1 MPESIPNIFRCDMN
15 YMPTEESQKVHNNSS
30 EIESLRGSLNAVY
43 IDVIKNAESAQI
55 KFPLKAKAHENVCSR
70 DNLLSYIALREHDLS
85 DLQLKLAEQGLSSLG
100 RLESQVLVS
109 IEKVIMNMGLS
120 PHETPFLCKPTFT
133 EARITLAKRS
143 QLLLGRTRE
152 GRETRIMVTL
162 DSSNIHQPELLE
174 LLLRS
179 GMDIARI
186 NCAHDSRKEW
196 KMLIDAIR
204 HAEERLV
211 QRRQGIGRR
220 CKIIMDLAGPKI
232 RTGPME
238 TEVRPLKI
246 SVPKDSQGKPIRFV
260 EVFLD
265 SEVHQTERVANLIG
279 VPPTFVISIP
289 QTQSRELPTLKLG
302 EKIRFKDSR
311 DRFRTMIVLE
321 IVSPTRIRVGLE
333 RTVYLKEGLEIHS
346 DLSGSSFTVGPIKPQ
361 PIELQVKAGE
371 VLRLYK
377 NNGILGHKATADKPA
392 GITCTMPEV
401 LQRVHPRQRVFIDDG
416 KIGAIVT
423 TSNEDYVDLEIISP
437 VDTASKI
444 RPEKGINFP
453 DSDLNVPS
461 ITSEDINNLDFVVKH
476 ATAVALSF
484 VHRPQDL
491 YNLRNALD
499 KIGHPDI
506 GIVAKIETADA
517 IHNLAH
523 ILIAGLELPKFGI
536 LIARGDLAVEVGFEN
551 LALVQEDILCLCE
564 AAQIPVILATQVL
577 ETLAKSGL
585 PTRAEITD
593 AAMGQRAECVM
604 LNKGI
609 HILEAVKT
617 LSGLLSAEERHYI
630 KKRHV
635 FREFTEQRG
644 IFGDKN

>member
-1 MPESIPNIFRCDMN
+1 MNHMPV
-15 YMPTEESQKVHNNSS
+15 EESQKAYNTES
-30 EIESLRGSLNAVY
+30 ESLRASLNTVY
-43 IDVIKNAESAQI
+43 VNVIRNAESAQV
-55 KFPLKAKAHENVCSR
+55 KFPLKGKVRESECSR

-85 DLQLKLAEQGLSSLG
+85 NLQLNLAERGLSSLG
-100 RLESQVLVS
+100 RLESEVIVS
-109 IEKVIMNMGLS
+109 VEKVIENLGL
-120 PHETPFLCKPTFT
+120 PRYETDSLCRPTFT
-133 EARITLAKRS
+133 EARLSLAKRS
-143 QLLLGRTRE
+143 QLLLGRPRE
-152 GRETRIMVTL
+152 GRKTRIMVTL

-174 LLLRS
+174 ELLKS

-186 NCAHDSRKEW
+186 NCAHDSKKEW

-204 HAEERLV
+204 HADERLI
-211 QRRQGIGRR
+211 QRGKGVGRR
-220 CKIIMDLAGPKI
+220 CRIMMDLAGPKI

-238 TEVRPLKI
+238 IEVRPLKI
-246 SVPKDSQGKPIRFV
+246 SVPKDSQGKAIRFV
-260 EVFLD
+260 EGFLD
-265 SEVHQTERVANLIG
+265 SEADQTECVSNLIG
-279 VPPTFVISIP
+279 VPPSFVISIP
-289 QTQSRELPTLKLG
+289 KKQSAGLTTLKLG
-302 EKIRFKDSR
+302 EKISFKDSR

-321 IVSPTRIRVGLE
+321 IISPTRIRVGLE
-333 RTVYLKEGLEIHS
+333 RTVYLKEGLELHG

-361 PIELQVKAGE
+361 PIELQVKAGD

-377 NNGILGHKATADKPA
+377 NNGILGHKVTVDKPA
-392 GITCTMPEV
+392 GIGCTLPEV
-401 LQRVHPRQRVFIDDG
+401 LQRVQPGHRVFIDDG
-416 KIGAIVT
+416 KIGAIVLSS
-423 TSNEDYVDLEIISP
+423 SNEDYIELEITSP
-437 VDTASKI
+437 VDGTSKI
-444 RPEKGINFP
+444 RPEKGLNLP
-453 DSDLNVPS
+453 DSALNIPS
-461 ITSEDINNLDFVVKH
+461 VTSEDINNLDFVAKH

-484 VHRPQDL
+484 VHRPEDL
-491 YNLRNALD
+491 YDLRDALD

-523 ILIAGLELPKFGI
+523 ILVAGLELPKFGI

-564 AAQIPVILATQVL
+564 AAHIPVILATQVL

-604 LNKGI
+604 LNKGT

-635 FREFTEQRG
+635 FREFTKQRNV
-644 IFGDKN
+644 FEDKK

>member
-1 MPESIPNIFRCDMN
+1 
-15 YMPTEESQKVHNNSS
+15 MPTEESQEVHNNSS
-30 EIESLRGSLNAVY
+30 EIESLRTSLNTIY

-55 KFPLKAKAHENVCSR
+55 KFPLTAKARENACSR

-85 DLQLKLAEQGLSSLG
+85 DLQLNLAEHGLSSLG

-109 IEKVIMNMGLS
+109 IERVIMNLGLP
-120 PHETPFLCKPTFT
+120 PHESSCLCKPNFT
-133 EARITLAKRS
+133 DARLTLAKRS

-174 LLLRS
+174 LLLRN

-204 HAEERLV
+204 HAEERLA
-211 QRRQGIGRR
+211 QRGKGVGRR
-220 CKIIMDLAGPKI
+220 CRIIMDLAGPKI

-246 SVPKDSQGKPIRFV
+246 SVPKDSQGKPLRFM
-260 EVFLD
+260 EGFLD
-265 SEVHQTERVANLIG
+265 SEVDETQRVENLIG

-289 QTQSRELPTLKLG
+289 QKQSAGLATLKLG
-302 EKIRFKDSR
+302 EKISFKDSR

-321 IVSPTRIRVGLE
+321 VVSPTRIRVGFE
-333 RTVYLKEGLEIHS
+333 RTVYLKEGLELHS

-361 PIELQVKAGE
+361 PIELLLKAGE
-371 VLRLYK
+371 ILRLYK
-377 NNGILGHKATADKPA
+377 NTRILGHKATAEKPA
-392 GITCTMPEV
+392 GITCTLPEV
-401 LQRVHPRQRVFIDDG
+401 LQRVQPRQRVFIDDG

-423 TSNEDYVDLEIISP
+423 SSNEDYIELEITSSA
-437 VDTASKI
+437 DSTSKI
-444 RPEKGINFP
+444 RPEKGLNFP
-453 DSDLNVPS
+453 DSDLDLPS
-461 ITSEDINNLDFVVKH
+461 VTSEDINNLDFVVKH

-484 VHRPQDL
+484 VHSPRDL
-491 YNLRNALD
+491 YDLRNALD
-499 KIGHPDI
+499 KIGHPDR
-506 GIVAKIETADA
+506 GVVAKIETADA
-517 IHNLAH
+517 IHNLAQ

-564 AAQIPVILATQVL
+564 ATQIPVILATQVL

-604 LNKGI
+604 LNKGT

-630 KKRHV
+630 KKRQV
-635 FREFTEQRG
+635 FREFTKQRG
-644 IFGDKN
+644 VFDK

>member
-1 MPESIPNIFRCDMN
+1 MPV
-15 YMPTEESQKVHNNSS
+15 EESQKAYNTES
-30 EIESLRGSLNAVY
+30 ESLRASLNTVY
-43 IDVIKNAESAQI
+43 VNVIRNAESAQV
-55 KFPLKAKAHENVCSR
+55 KFPLKGKVRESECSR

-85 DLQLKLAEQGLSSLG
+85 NLQLNLAERGLSSLG
-100 RLESQVLVS
+100 RLESEVIVS
-109 IEKVIMNMGLS
+109 VEKVIENLGL
-120 PHETPFLCKPTFT
+120 PRYETDSLCRPTFT
-133 EARITLAKRS
+133 EARLSLAKRS
-143 QLLLGRTRE
+143 QLLLGRPRE
-152 GRETRIMVTL
+152 GRKTRIMVTL

-174 LLLRS
+174 ELLKS

-186 NCAHDSRKEW
+186 NCAHDSKKEW

-204 HAEERLV
+204 HADERLI
-211 QRRQGIGRR
+211 QRGKGVGRR
-220 CKIIMDLAGPKI
+220 CRIMMDLAGPKI

-238 TEVRPLKI
+238 IEVRPLKI
-246 SVPKDSQGKPIRFV
+246 SVPKDSQGKAIRFV
-260 EVFLD
+260 EGFLD
-265 SEVHQTERVANLIG
+265 SEADQTECVSNLIG
-279 VPPTFVISIP
+279 VPPSFVISIP
-289 QTQSRELPTLKLG
+289 KKQSAGLTTLKLG
-302 EKIRFKDSR
+302 EKISFKDSR

-321 IVSPTRIRVGLE
+321 IISPTRIRVGLE
-333 RTVYLKEGLEIHS
+333 RTVYLKEGLELHG

-361 PIELQVKAGE
+361 PIELQVKAGD

-377 NNGILGHKATADKPA
+377 NNGILGHKVTVDKPA
-392 GITCTMPEV
+392 GIGCTLPEV
-401 LQRVHPRQRVFIDDG
+401 LQRVQPGHRVFIDDG
-416 KIGAIVT
+416 KIGAIVLSS
-423 TSNEDYVDLEIISP
+423 SNEDYIELEITSP
-437 VDTASKI
+437 VDGTSKI
-444 RPEKGINFP
+444 RPEKGLNLP
-453 DSDLNVPS
+453 DSALNIPS
-461 ITSEDINNLDFVVKH
+461 VTSEDINNLDFVAKH

-484 VHRPQDL
+484 VHRPEDL
-491 YNLRNALD
+491 YDLRDALD

-523 ILIAGLELPKFGI
+523 ILVAGLELPKFGI

-564 AAQIPVILATQVL
+564 AAHIPVILATQVL

-604 LNKGI
+604 LNKGT

-635 FREFTEQRG
+635 FREFTKQRNV
-644 IFGDKN
+644 FEDKK

>member
-1 MPESIPNIFRCDMN
+1 MPV
-15 YMPTEESQKVHNNSS
+15 EESQKAYNP
-30 EIESLRGSLNAVY
+30 EIESLRASLNTVY
-43 IDVIKNAESAQI
+43 VNVIRNAESAQV
-55 KFPLKAKAHENVCSR
+55 KFPLKGKVRESECSR

-85 DLQLKLAEQGLSSLG
+85 NLQLNLAERGLSSLG
-100 RLESQVLVS
+100 RLESEVIVS
-109 IEKVIMNMGLS
+109 VEKVIENLGL
-120 PHETPFLCKPTFT
+120 PRYETHSLCKPTFT
-133 EARITLAKRS
+133 EARLSLAKRS
-143 QLLLGRTRE
+143 QLLLGRPRE
-152 GRETRIMVTL
+152 GRKTRIMVTL

-174 LLLRS
+174 ELLKS

-186 NCAHDSRKEW
+186 NCAHDSKKEW

-204 HAEERLV
+204 HADERLI
-211 QRRQGIGRR
+211 QRGKGVGRR
-220 CKIIMDLAGPKI
+220 CRIMMDLAGPKI

-238 TEVRPLKI
+238 IEVRPLKI
-246 SVPKDSQGKPIRFV
+246 SVPKDSQGKAIRFV
-260 EVFLD
+260 EGFLD
-265 SEVHQTERVANLIG
+265 SEADQTECVSNLIG
-279 VPPTFVISIP
+279 VPPSFVISIP
-289 QTQSRELPTLKLG
+289 KKQSAGLTTLKLG
-302 EKIRFKDSR
+302 EKISFKDSR

-321 IVSPTRIRVGLE
+321 IISPTRIRVGLE
-333 RTVYLKEGLEIHS
+333 RTVYLKEGLELHG
-346 DLSGSSFTVGPIKPQ
+346 DLSGSSFSVGPIKPL
-361 PIELQVKAGE
+361 PIELQVKAGD

-377 NNGILGHKATADKPA
+377 NNGILGHKVTADKPA
-392 GITCTMPEV
+392 GVGCTLPEV
-401 LQRVHPRQRVFIDDG
+401 LQRVQPGHRVFIDDG
-416 KIGAIVT
+416 KIGAIVLSS
-423 TSNEDYVDLEIISP
+423 SNEDYIELEITSP
-437 VDTASKI
+437 VDGTSKI
-444 RPEKGINFP
+444 RPEKGLNLP
-453 DSDLNVPS
+453 DSALNIPS
-461 ITSEDINNLDFVVKH
+461 VTSEDINNLDFVAKH

-484 VHRPQDL
+484 VHRPEDL
-491 YNLRNALD
+491 YDLRDALD

-523 ILIAGLELPKFGI
+523 ILVAGLELPKFGV

-564 AAQIPVILATQVL
+564 AAHIPVILATQVL

-604 LNKGI
+604 LNKGT

-635 FREFTEQRG
+635 FREFTKQRNV
-644 IFGDKN
+644 FEDKK

>member
-1 MPESIPNIFRCDMN
+1 MPM
-15 YMPTEESQKVHNNSS
+15 EESQRVHNNSR
-30 EIESLRGSLNAVY
+30 EIESLRRSLNAVY
-43 IDVIKNAESAQI
+43 IEVIKNAESAQI
-55 KFPLKAKAHENVCSR
+55 KFPLKAKAREIECSR

-85 DLQLKLAEQGLSSLG
+85 DLQLKLAEHGLSSLG

-109 IEKVIMNMGLS
+109 IEKVIMNLGLS
-120 PHETPFLCKPTFT
+120 PHETPSLCKPTFT
-133 EARITLAKRS
+133 DARLTLAKRS
-143 QLLLGRTRE
+143 QLLLGRTRG

-174 LLLRS
+174 LLLRN

-196 KMLIDAIR
+196 RMLIDAIR
-204 HAEERLV
+204 HAEERLI
-211 QRRQGIGRR
+211 QRRQGMGRK

-232 RTGPME
+232 RTGPLE

-246 SVPKDSQGKPIRFV
+246 SVPKGSQGKSIRFM
-260 EVFLD
+260 EGFLD
-265 SEVHQTERVANLIG
+265 SEVGQTERVKNLIG

-289 QTQSRELPTLKLG
+289 QKQSRELATLKLG
-302 EKIRFKDSR
+302 EKISFKDGR
-311 DRFRTMIVLE
+311 DRLRTMIVLE
-321 IVSPTRIRVGLE
+321 IVSQTRIRVGLE
-333 RTVYLKEGLEIHS
+333 RTVYLKEGLELHS
-346 DLSGSSFTVGPIKPQ
+346 DQSGSSFTVGPIKPQ
-361 PIELQVKAGE
+361 PIELQLKAGE
-371 VLRLYK
+371 ILRLYK
-377 NNGILGHKATADKPA
+377 NNEIVGHKATADKPA
-392 GITCTMPEV
+392 GITCTLPEV

-423 TSNEDYVDLEIISP
+423 SSNEDYVELEMISP
-437 VDTASKI
+437 TDSASKI

-461 ITSEDINNLDFVVKH
+461 LTSEDTNNLDFVVKH

-491 YNLRNALD
+491 YDLRNALC

-517 IHNLAH
+517 IHNLAQ

-604 LNKGI
+604 LNKGT

-617 LSGLLSAEERHYI
+617 LSGLLSVEERHYN

-635 FREFTEQRG
+635 FREFTQQRG
-644 IFGDKN
+644 VFGDKKEGPNT

>member
-1 MPESIPNIFRCDMN
+1 MNHMPV
-15 YMPTEESQKVHNNSS
+15 EESQKAYNP
-30 EIESLRGSLNAVY
+30 EMESLRASLNTVY
-43 IDVIKNAESAQI
+43 VNVIRNAESAQV
-55 KFPLKAKAHENVCSR
+55 KFPLKGKVRESECSR

-85 DLQLKLAEQGLSSLG
+85 NLQLNLAERGLSSLG
-100 RLESQVLVS
+100 RLESEVIVS
-109 IEKVIMNMGLS
+109 VEKVIENLGL
-120 PHETPFLCKPTFT
+120 PRYETDSLCRPTFT
-133 EARITLAKRS
+133 EARLSLAKRS
-143 QLLLGRTRE
+143 QLLLGRPRE
-152 GRETRIMVTL
+152 GRKTRIMVTL

-174 LLLRS
+174 ELLKS

-186 NCAHDSRKEW
+186 NCAHDSKKEW

-204 HAEERLV
+204 HADERLI
-211 QRRQGIGRR
+211 QRGKGVGRR
-220 CKIIMDLAGPKI
+220 CRIMMDLAGPKI

-238 TEVRPLKI
+238 IEVRPLKI
-246 SVPKDSQGKPIRFV
+246 SVPKDSQGKAIRFV
-260 EVFLD
+260 EGFLD
-265 SEVHQTERVANLIG
+265 SEADQTECVSNLIG
-279 VPPTFVISIP
+279 VPPSFVISIP
-289 QTQSRELPTLKLG
+289 KKQSAGLTTLKLG
-302 EKIRFKDSR
+302 EKISFKDSR

-321 IVSPTRIRVGLE
+321 IISPTRIRVGLE
-333 RTVYLKEGLEIHS
+333 RTVYLKEGLELHG

-361 PIELQVKAGE
+361 PIELQVKAGD

-377 NNGILGHKATADKPA
+377 NNGILGHKVTVDKPA
-392 GITCTMPEV
+392 GIGCTLPEV
-401 LQRVHPRQRVFIDDG
+401 LQRVQPGHRVFIDDG
-416 KIGAIVT
+416 KIGAIVLSS
-423 TSNEDYVDLEIISP
+423 SNEDYIELEITSP
-437 VDTASKI
+437 VDGTSKI
-444 RPEKGINFP
+444 RPEKGLNLP
-453 DSDLNVPS
+453 DSALNIPS
-461 ITSEDINNLDFVVKH
+461 VTSEDINNLDFVAKH

-484 VHRPQDL
+484 VHRPEDL
-491 YNLRNALD
+491 YDLRDALD

-523 ILIAGLELPKFGI
+523 ILVAGLELPKFGI

-564 AAQIPVILATQVL
+564 AAHIPVILATQVL

-604 LNKGI
+604 LNKGT

-635 FREFTEQRG
+635 FREFTKQRNV
-644 IFGDKN
+644 FEDKK